1 MSISGESAR
10 SASGRELTRNFASHV
25 VEGGLYIGGI
35 AFVHQH
41 TVLPRM
47 LEQLGAPSL
56 VIAFA
61 PALMT
66 IGFILPG
73 LFVAHRIEQLTSMR
87 GWVVGTGVWQRLP
100 YLVAALMLWAAHSH
114 PALALPTVLL
124 APFVSGLIGG
134 ISVNA
139 WKEYVASVIPA
150 RLRASMWA
158 YRYVLGT
165 VLGFLAGGLVS
176 QVLRMEPGPRGYA
189 LLHAGTFACLALS
202 LGVFLL
208 SNERPREPRA
218 AAQSLG
224 QFMRGVPALVR
235 ADRRFF
241 IYMWARIP
249 VHGIF
254 VLLPFLSI
262 HALKV
267 LGKSDAYLGTL
278 LTCNMTGSLAG
289 FLLAGY
295 SGDRHGGRLAIL
307 VAHLGWLAVAVSAP
321 LTTSSGGFQI
331 LFGLLG
337 ASLSMSTIG
346 LSTLDL
352 EITPLERRVSF
363 QAVLGCFTLLGL
375 VTSALLSALLRRL
388 SDSLWI
394 LSIPALVLTLISLA
408 LFYAIEEPRRS
419 VTP

>member
-1 MSISGESAR
+1 
-10 SASGRELTRNFASHV
+10 
-25 VEGGLYIGGI
+25 
-35 AFVHQH
+35 
-41 TVLPRM
+41 
-47 LEQLGAPSL
+47 
-56 VIAFA
+56 
-61 PALMT
+61 
-66 IGFILPG
+66 
-73 LFVAHRIEQLTSMR
+73 
-87 GWVVGTGVWQRLP
+87 
-100 YLVAALMLWAAHSH
+100 
-114 PALALPTVLL
+114 
-124 APFVSGLIGG
+124 
-134 ISVNA
+134 
-139 WKEYVASVIPA
+139 
-150 RLRASMWA
+150 
-158 YRYVLGT
+158 
-165 VLGFLAGGLVS
+165 
-176 QVLRMEPGPRGYA
+176 MEPGPRGYA

-208 SNERPREPRA
+208 TNERPREPRA

-235 ADRRFF
+235 TDRRFF

-249 VHGIF
+249 LHGIF

-262 HALKV
+262 HALEV

-307 VAHLGWLAVAVSAP
+307 VAHLGWLAVAVTAP
-321 LTTSSGGFQI
+321 LTTSSAGFQL

-337 ASLSMSTIG
+337 ASLSMSTVG

-375 VTSALLSALLRRL
+375 VTTSLLSALLRRL
-388 SDSLWI
+388 SDSLWS
-394 LSIPALVLTLISLA
+394 LCIPALVLTLISLA

-419 VTP
+419 ATP

>member
-1 MSISGESAR
+1 MSVPADRLSGAE
-10 SASGRELTRNFASHV
+10 GRELTRNFASHI

-47 LEQLGAPSL
+47 LEQLGAPSIL
-56 VIAFA
+56 IAFA
-61 PALMT
+61 PALMN
-66 IGFILPG
+66 IGFIVPG
-73 LFVAHRIEQLTSMR
+73 LFVAHRIEQLTTMR
-87 GWVVGTGVWQRLP
+87 GWVVSMGVWQRLP
-100 YLVAALMLWAAHSH
+100 YLLAALMLWAAQSH

-124 APFVSGLIGG
+124 APLVSGLIGG
-134 ISVNA
+134 VAVNA

-165 VLGFLAGGLVS
+165 LLGFLVGALVT
-176 QVLRMEPGPRGYA
+176 QVLGSEPGPRGYA
-189 LLHAGTFACLALS
+189 LLHGGTFLCLALS
-202 LGVFLL
+202 MGVFLMT
-208 SNERPREPRA
+208 NERPHAPRA
-218 AAQSLG
+218 AQQSLA
-224 QFMRGVPALVR
+224 QFMRTVPALVR

-249 VHGIF
+249 LHGIF
-254 VLLPFLSI
+254 IVLPFLGI
-262 HALKV
+262 HALGV
-267 LGKSDAYLGTL
+267 LGKSDAFLGSL
-278 LTCNMTGSLAG
+278 LTCNMVGSLCG

-307 VAHLGWLAVAVSAP
+307 VAHLGWLAVAISAP
-321 LTTSSGGFQI
+321 FTSSSGGFQV

-363 QAVLGCFTLLGL
+363 QAVLGSFTLLGL
-375 VTSALLSALLRRL
+375 VSTSLLAALLRKL
-388 SDSLWI
+388 SDSLWA
-394 LSIPALVLTLISLA
+394 LCIPAAVLTLVSLA
-408 LFYAIEEPRRS
+408 LFYMVEEPRRS
-419 VTP
+419 TAA